1 MPIDPVKIPQN
12 VYIEDRIV
20 GPLTL
25 RQTLI
30 MAGGGGVSYTLYAM
44 LNKTLGHLSLVGT
57 VFVWIPAA
65 LAAIFALVRINDLS
79 LLRICLLFIEKMQKP
94 TVRTWVP
101 RRGIVINIH
110 TASAA
115 VKQQEEKR
123 QKELVLESQTQ
134 TKIEELST
142 TVDQAF
148 EQEQKKG
155 TEETEDIHSS
165 VPPALSGTEG
175 SVASVTSVS
184 SDTTS
189 HFPVDPSRVHVDRG
203 DSTASHQLSD
213 LSIFRD
219 IFSHP

>member
-30 MAGGGGVSYTLYAM
+30 MAGGGGFSYALFALM
-44 LNKTLGHLSLVGT
+44 NKAYGHLSIVGT

-65 LAAIFALVRINDLS
+65 IAAIFALVRVNDLS
-79 LLRICLLFIEKMQKP
+79 LLRISLLLLEKMQKP
-94 TVRTWVP
+94 PVRTWAP

-110 TASAA
+110 TQAA
-115 VKQQEEKR
+115 AMKQQQEKH
-123 QKELVLESQTQ
+123 QKEMVLESQTQ

-148 EQEQKKG
+148 EQEQKKE

-175 SVASVTSVS
+175 SVASVASVS
-184 SDTTS
+184 SEAPS
-189 HFPVDPSRVHVDRG
+189 RLPVDPARVGVDQKKD
-203 DSTASHQLSD
+203 DSFHQLSD
-213 LSIFRD
+213 LSVFRD
-219 IFSHP
+219 IFTHP